1 MQTAAAVI
9 ALLNDFLVS
18 NGKDPLGFLN
28 YWLYEA
34 GLHWDGL
41 NDVTSGNNPG
51 CNTQGF
57 SATDGWDPVRPAWP
71 LFVRFQLR

>member
-1 MQTAAAVI
+1 MQTAAAII

-41 NDVTSGNNPG
+41 NDVTSGSNPG
-51 CNTQGF
+51 GNTVGF
-57 SATDGWDPVRPAWP
+57 SAMVGWDAVRPA
-71 LFVRFQLR
+71 